1 MAQPHD
7 ISPRADP
14 PISSS
19 GVGIPLLGLNGQ
31 RLRRY
36 LPPDQAEEI
45 IRDLTG
51 PDAPP
56 NQVVETF
63 VHLACARSTIGSYLP
78 RMLTQQLLEDRLES
92 PWLSWVEGSLLF
104 ADLSGSTALA
114 ERLGTLGREGTEMV
128 TACLNQIFTIL
139 IQVIQ
144 DYGGDLI
151 SFGGDALLVFFGD
164 ERHPRTAARAALG
177 LQRAMHGYV
186 QDVPGIGSFP
196 MHLHVG
202 VESGR
207 VAFVSAGSASELHYS
222 VLGATVNGVA
232 AAEGHAQ
239 PNEVVVGPG
248 AWATLKEFADGQEV
262 ARGFYQIRAMR
273 APARPHEPL
282 PDEPVV
288 TEAPELAIPQLLA
301 DLDRISPYIPPT
313 LLGRI
318 LAEPQRPQIEA
329 DLRPVTV
336 LFAQALGLE
345 ALAEVLPPDVAAR
358 AVQAYVGS
366 MQVAVEQFGGV
377 INKLDVA
384 DEGIKLVAIFGAPA
398 AYEDHAERAA
408 RAALEMQKRLYEVNR
423 DIASLLTEDKG
434 RRTKD
439 EELSESSD
447 SSSVFPPALSCSPER
462 RRRVSKG
469 LSSFAGLQQRIG
481 LNLGTAFAGNVGS
494 AARKEYTV
502 MGDAV
507 NVAARVMSKAGWDEI
522 WCSAAT
528 VQVIAGRM
536 ACEDRGSLALKGK
549 ALPVRLFRLI
559 GERDQPAAAL
569 PDASPLI
576 GRDDDLAWLRSQ
588 FDAALDGAGRAVRIT
603 GEAGVGKSRLTTEL
617 IAEAAARG
625 AQVIQAACFSYTASI
640 PYAAWGEWL
649 KSLCGIVSGDADA
662 LRERKIAVRLEQLG
676 PGMAEWLPLLG
687 DLVRL
692 DVPENR
698 LTRGL
703 DPQMRQ
709 MRRFELL
716 EQLLLRA
723 AQDAPVLVLF
733 EDLHWAD
740 PISLDL
746 WRRVARSLSGR
757 PVLLLGVHRPIREF
771 DTDGDGAQVLEL
783 KELSNDQSGNLIA
796 ALAGD
801 VALPEPLVRQLV
813 ERAAGNPLFL
823 AELLHAV
830 LTKLQIADFKLQIE
844 DSGQST
850 IYNLQ
855 SAILDDLPDS
865 LNGLLLSRIDR
876 LDESSRGVLRIASV
890 IGQRIPFGVL
900 HALQPSDQSALLRQ
914 LARLDEQEMTVLERI
929 DPPERVHTFR
939 HALIQEVAY
948 QSMLYS
954 RRRELHG
961 RIGDYLERRY
971 AGDLDDYYGLLAHHY
986 RLSDRRDKAAEYLL
1000 KAGHAARAVYAN
1012 DEAIQYYGWALD
1024 ALAGDESGPRVWQ
1037 ARDALGDVYATVG
1050 RYDEALAQHGAII
1063 GAPNVTADIAR
1074 RGHRKRGSVL
1084 EKQGQYAAALE
1095 ELDRAMTIARSGV
1108 AGIAPLAV
1116 SLISADI
1123 GLVHKRRGEYDL
1135 AIEACQEGLTAIKDD
1150 PSSFDDEMIE
1160 ARLHSELGGIYGMRG
1175 DYPRAREHFE
1185 RSLQLRTE
1193 VDDLPGMTASHNNLG
1208 YLWQLQSEYERA
1220 IEHYRVA
1227 EELATKIN
1235 LRQMIVFAA
1244 LNTADA
1250 LISVGAYAEAETRCM
1265 ATLMLAQEMNAR
1277 QNIAQIHT
1285 TLGFVFYHQGN
1296 YQQSLA
1302 AYQEALRIDRSLGSA
1317 HQEANT
1323 LMNMALTLSA
1333 DGQFQEAAAAARQ
1346 ALERAEALHAQ
1357 RLKAEALI
1365 ALAEAALGTGDSE
1378 AAITAAS
1385 AAVTLSHAIGSKYDE
1400 GIARRLLGQLAA
1412 LRDESYDTHFTE
1424 SMALFE
1430 AIKNRFELARTWAA
1444 YGVLL
1449 RANRNQIAG
1458 TAYLKQAR
1466 NTFLEIGANGELQRL
1481 PQM

>member
-19 GVGIPLLGLNGQ
+19 GVGIQLLGLNGQ

-239 PNEVVVGPG
+239 PNEVLVGPG

-262 ARGFYQIRAMR
+262 ARGFYRIRAMR
-273 APARPHEPL
+273 APARPHAPL

-288 TEAPELAIPQLLA
+288 TEAPEQAIPQLLA

-345 ALAEVLPPDVAAR
+345 ALAEALPPDVAAR

-408 RAALEMQKRLYEVNR
+408 RAALEMQARLNRVNEQIR
-423 DIASLLTEDKG
+423 GQGSGVRGQELIADPWSLAPDPRPL
-434 RRTKD
+434 R
-439 EELSESSD
+439 
-447 SSSVFPPALSCSPER
+447 
-462 RRRVSKG
+462 
-469 LSSFAGLQQRIG
+469 QRIG

-507 NVAARVMSKAGWDEI
+507 NVAARVMSKAAWDEI

-549 ALPVRLFRLI
+549 ALPVRLFRLV
-559 GERDQPAAAL
+559 GERAAPVAPAGEGPLLGREAEL
-569 PDASPLI
+569 SWLCLQLDAVI
-576 GRDDDLAWLRSQ
+576 V
-588 FDAALDGAGRAVRIT
+588 GAGRAVRIA
-603 GEAGVGKSRLTTEL
+603 GEAGVGKSRLAAALVE
-617 IAEAAARG
+617 EAAARG
-625 AQVIQAACFSYTASI
+625 VRVIPAACFSYTASI

-649 KSLCGIVSGDADA
+649 KSLCGIAAGDDEA
-662 LRERKIAVRLEQLG
+662 LRERKIAAQLARLG
-676 PGMAEWLPLLG
+676 HGMEDWLPVLG
-687 DLVRL
+687 DLARL

-703 DPQMRQ
+703 DPQMR
-709 MRRFELL
+709 
-716 EQLLLRA
+716 
-723 AQDAPVLVLF
+723 
-733 EDLHWAD
+733 
-740 PISLDL
+740 
-746 WRRVARSLSGR
+746 
-757 PVLLLGVHRPIREF
+757 
-771 DTDGDGAQVLEL
+771 
-783 KELSNDQSGNLIA
+783 
-796 ALAGD
+796 
-801 VALPEPLVRQLV
+801 
-813 ERAAGNPLFL
+813 
-823 AELLHAV
+823 
-830 LTKLQIADFKLQIE
+830 
-844 DSGQST
+844 
-850 IYNLQ
+850 
-855 SAILDDLPDS
+855 
-865 LNGLLLSRIDR
+865 
-876 LDESSRGVLRIASV
+876 
-890 IGQRIPFGVL
+890 
-900 HALQPSDQSALLRQ
+900 
-914 LARLDEQEMTVLERI
+914 
-929 DPPERVHTFR
+929 
-939 HALIQEVAY
+939 
-948 QSMLYS
+948 
-954 RRRELHG
+954 
-961 RIGDYLERRY
+961 
-971 AGDLDDYYGLLAHHY
+971 
-986 RLSDRRDKAAEYLL
+986 
-1000 KAGHAARAVYAN
+1000 
-1012 DEAIQYYGWALD
+1012 
-1024 ALAGDESGPRVWQ
+1024 
-1037 ARDALGDVYATVG
+1037 
-1050 RYDEALAQHGAII
+1050 
-1063 GAPNVTADIAR
+1063 
-1074 RGHRKRGSVL
+1074 
-1084 EKQGQYAAALE
+1084 
-1095 ELDRAMTIARSGV
+1095 
-1108 AGIAPLAV
+1108 
-1116 SLISADI
+1116 
-1123 GLVHKRRGEYDL
+1123 
-1135 AIEACQEGLTAIKDD
+1135 
-1150 PSSFDDEMIE
+1150 
-1160 ARLHSELGGIYGMRG
+1160 
-1175 DYPRAREHFE
+1175 
-1185 RSLQLRTE
+1185 
-1193 VDDLPGMTASHNNLG
+1193 
-1208 YLWQLQSEYERA
+1208 
-1220 IEHYRVA
+1220 
-1227 EELATKIN
+1227 
-1235 LRQMIVFAA
+1235 
-1244 LNTADA
+1244 
-1250 LISVGAYAEAETRCM
+1250 
-1265 ATLMLAQEMNAR
+1265 
-1277 QNIAQIHT
+1277 
-1285 TLGFVFYHQGN
+1285 
-1296 YQQSLA
+1296 
-1302 AYQEALRIDRSLGSA
+1302 
-1317 HQEANT
+1317 
-1323 LMNMALTLSA
+1323 
-1333 DGQFQEAAAAARQ
+1333 
-1346 ALERAEALHAQ
+1346 
-1357 RLKAEALI
+1357 
-1365 ALAEAALGTGDSE
+1365 
-1378 AAITAAS
+1378 
-1385 AAVTLSHAIGSKYDE
+1385 
-1400 GIARRLLGQLAA
+1400 
-1412 LRDESYDTHFTE
+1412 
-1424 SMALFE
+1424 
-1430 AIKNRFELARTWAA
+1430 
-1444 YGVLL
+1444 
-1449 RANRNQIAG
+1449 
-1458 TAYLKQAR
+1458 
-1466 NTFLEIGANGELQRL
+1466 
-1481 PQM
+1481 

>member
-1 MAQPHD
+1 
-7 ISPRADP
+7 
-14 PISSS
+14 
-19 GVGIPLLGLNGQ
+19 
-31 RLRRY
+31 
-36 LPPDQAEEI
+36 
-45 IRDLTG
+45 
-51 PDAPP
+51 PP
-56 NQVVETF
+56 NQVVEAF
-63 VHLACARSTIGSYLP
+63 VHLACARSAIGSYLP
-78 RMLTQQLLEDRLES
+78 RMLMQQLLEERLES

-114 ERLGTLGREGTEMV
+114 ERLGALGREGTEMV

-151 SFGGDALLVFFGD
+151 SFGGDALLAFFGD

-177 LQRAMHGYV
+177 LQQAMHGYA

-248 AWATLKEFADGQEV
+248 AWATLMEFADGQEV
-262 ARGFYQIRAMR
+262 ERGFYRISAMR
-273 APARPHEPL
+273 APARPHAPL

-288 TEAPELAIPQLLA
+288 TDPPEVAIPQLLN
-301 DLDRISPYIPPT
+301 DLDQISPYIPPA

-336 LFAQALGLE
+336 LFAQVLGLE
-345 ALAEVLPPDVAAR
+345 ALAEALTPDAAAR
-358 AVQAYVGS
+358 AVQVYVGS
-366 MQVAVEQFGGV
+366 MQAAVEQFGGV
-377 INKLDVA
+377 VNKLDVA

-408 RAALEMQKRLYEVNR
+408 RAALEMQLRIADCRLQ
-423 DIASLLTEDKG
+423 IADYVGQS
-434 RRTKD
+434 
-439 EELSESSD
+439 
-447 SSSVFPPALSCSPER
+447 AIYN
-462 RRRVSKG
+462 
-469 LSSFAGLQQRIG
+469 LQSTILRQRIG

-507 NVAARVMSKAGWDEI
+507 NVGARVMSKAAWDEI

-528 VQVIAGRM
+528 FQVISSRM
-536 ACEDRGSLALKGK
+536 ACEDRGALALKGK
-549 ALPVRLFRLI
+549 ALPVRLFQLI
-559 GERDQPAAAL
+559 GERDQPEAAL

-576 GRDDDLAWLRSQ
+576 GRDDDLAWLRRQ
-588 FDAALDGAGRAVRIT
+588 FDAALGGAGRAVRIT

-625 AQVIQAACFSYTASI
+625 AQVLPAACFSYTAGI

-662 LRERKIAVRLEQLG
+662 LRERKIAMRLEQLG
-676 PGMAEWLPLLG
+676 PEMAEWLPLLG

-709 MRRFELL
+709 TRRFELL
-716 EQLLLRA
+716 EQLLLRT

-746 WRRVARSLSGR
+746 WRRVAGVLHNQ

-783 KELSNDQSGNLIA
+783 KELSDDQSGNLIA

-830 LTKLQIADFKLQIE
+830 LTKVQIADFKLQIE
-844 DSGQST
+844 DSSQST

-900 HALQPSDQSALLRQ
+900 QALQSSDQSALLRQ
-914 LARLDEQEMTVLERI
+914 LARLDEQEMTVLERT

-986 RLSDRRDKAAEYLL
+986 RLSDRRDKAVEYLL
-1000 KAGHAARAVYAN
+1000 QAGHAARAMYAN

-1024 ALAGDESGPRVWQ
+1024 GLAGDEGDPRAWD
-1037 ARDALGDVYATVG
+1037 ARDALGEVYATIG
-1050 RYDEALAQHGAII
+1050 RHDEALAQHAAII
-1063 GAPNVTADIAR
+1063 SAPNVTADIAR
-1074 RGHRKRGSVL
+1074 RAHRKRGSVL
-1084 EKQGQYAAALE
+1084 EKQGQYAAAIE

-1108 AGIAPLAV
+1108 AGITPLAV
-1116 SLISADI
+1116 SLISADV
-1123 GLVHKRRGEYDL
+1123 GLVRQRRGEYDL
-1135 AIEACQEGLTAIKDD
+1135 AIEACEEGLAALEDD
-1150 PSSFDDEMIE
+1150 PNSFDDEMIE
-1160 ARLHSELGGIYGMRG
+1160 ARLHSTLGAIYGMRG

-1185 RSLQLRTE
+1185 HSLQLRTE
-1193 VDDLPGMTASHNNLG
+1193 VDDLPGMTVSNNNLG
-1208 YLWQLQSEYERA
+1208 YLWQLQSEYARA
-1220 IEHYRVA
+1220 IEHYQVA
-1227 EELATKIN
+1227 EGLAKKIN
-1235 LRQMIVFAA
+1235 LRYAVVFAA
-1244 LNTADA
+1244 
-1250 LISVGAYAEAETRCM
+1250 
-1265 ATLMLAQEMNAR
+1265 
-1277 QNIAQIHT
+1277 
-1285 TLGFVFYHQGN
+1285 
-1296 YQQSLA
+1296 
-1302 AYQEALRIDRSLGSA
+1302 
-1317 HQEANT
+1317 
-1323 LMNMALTLSA
+1323 
-1333 DGQFQEAAAAARQ
+1333 
-1346 ALERAEALHAQ
+1346 
-1357 RLKAEALI
+1357 
-1365 ALAEAALGTGDSE
+1365 
-1378 AAITAAS
+1378 
-1385 AAVTLSHAIGSKYDE
+1385 
-1400 GIARRLLGQLAA
+1400 
-1412 LRDESYDTHFTE
+1412 
-1424 SMALFE
+1424 
-1430 AIKNRFELARTWAA
+1430 
-1444 YGVLL
+1444 
-1449 RANRNQIAG
+1449 
-1458 TAYLKQAR
+1458 
-1466 NTFLEIGANGELQRL
+1466 
-1481 PQM
+1481 

>member
-1 MAQPHD
+1 MG
-7 ISPRADP
+7 R
-14 PISSS
+14 SS
-19 GVGIPLLGLNGQ
+19 
-31 RLRRY
+31 
-36 LPPDQAEEI
+36 
-45 IRDLTG
+45 
-51 PDAPP
+51 
-56 NQVVETF
+56 
-63 VHLACARSTIGSYLP
+63 
-78 RMLTQQLLEDRLES
+78 
-92 PWLSWVEGSLLF
+92 
-104 ADLSGSTALA
+104 
-114 ERLGTLGREGTEMV
+114 
-128 TACLNQIFTIL
+128 
-139 IQVIQ
+139 
-144 DYGGDLI
+144 
-151 SFGGDALLVFFGD
+151 
-164 ERHPRTAARAALG
+164 
-177 LQRAMHGYV
+177 
-186 QDVPGIGSFP
+186 
-196 MHLHVG
+196 
-202 VESGR
+202 
-207 VAFVSAGSASELHYS
+207 
-222 VLGATVNGVA
+222 
-232 AAEGHAQ
+232 
-239 PNEVVVGPG
+239 
-248 AWATLKEFADGQEV
+248 
-262 ARGFYQIRAMR
+262 
-273 APARPHEPL
+273 
-282 PDEPVV
+282 
-288 TEAPELAIPQLLA
+288 
-301 DLDRISPYIPPT
+301 IPPVPS
-313 LLGRI
+313 
-318 LAEPQRPQIEA
+318 PQSPVPN
-329 DLRPVTV
+329 LR
-336 LFAQALGLE
+336 
-345 ALAEVLPPDVAAR
+345 
-358 AVQAYVGS
+358 
-366 MQVAVEQFGGV
+366 
-377 INKLDVA
+377 
-384 DEGIKLVAIFGAPA
+384 
-398 AYEDHAERAA
+398 
-408 RAALEMQKRLYEVNR
+408 
-423 DIASLLTEDKG
+423 
-434 RRTKD
+434 
-439 EELSESSD
+439 
-447 SSSVFPPALSCSPER
+447 
-462 RRRVSKG
+462 
-469 LSSFAGLQQRIG
+469 QRIG

-507 NVAARVMSKAGWDEI
+507 NVAARVMSKAAWDEI

-559 GERDQPAAAL
+559 GERDQPAAVL

-617 IAEAAARG
+617 IAEADARG

-746 WRRVARSLSGR
+746 WRRVARSLSDR

-830 LTKLQIADFKLQIE
+830 MQRLGTGDWGLGA
-844 DSGQST
+844 GQQLL
-850 IYNLQ
+850 IPNPQ
-855 SAILDDLPDS
+855 SPIPDLLDDLPDS

-1135 AIEACQEGLTAIKDD
+1135 AIEACQEGMAAIKDD
-1150 PSSFDDEMIE
+1150 PGSFDDEMIE

-1378 AAITAAS
+1378 AAISGNSVSKAGAKYVFRNRGQWRTATTS
-1385 AAVTLSHAIGSKYDE
+1385 PDVE
-1400 GIARRLLGQLAA
+1400 
-1412 LRDESYDTHFTE
+1412 
-1424 SMALFE
+1424 
-1430 AIKNRFELARTWAA
+1430 
-1444 YGVLL
+1444 
-1449 RANRNQIAG
+1449 RNV
-1458 TAYLKQAR
+1458 
-1466 NTFLEIGANGELQRL
+1466 
-1481 PQM
+1481 

>member
-1 MAQPHD
+1 MAQLHD
-7 ISPRADP
+7 IPPRADL
-14 PISSS
+14 PIRSSS
-19 GVGIPLLGLNGQ
+19 VDSQLQGLDGQ

-36 LPPDQAEEI
+36 LPPEQAEEI
-45 IRDLTG
+45 IRDLSA

-56 NQVVETF
+56 SQVVEAF
-63 VHLACARSTIGSYLP
+63 VHLACARSAIGSYLP
-78 RMLTQQLLEDRLES
+78 RMLSQQLLEERLES
-92 PWLSWVEGSLLF
+92 PWLRWLEGSLLF

-114 ERLGTLGREGTEMV
+114 ERLGALGREGTEMV

-139 IQVIQ
+139 IEVIQ
-144 DYGGDLI
+144 GYGGDLI

-164 ERHPRTAARAALG
+164 QRHPRTAARAALG
-177 LQRAMHGYV
+177 LQQAMHGYV

-207 VAFVSAGSASELHYS
+207 VAFISAGSASELHYS

-248 AWATLKEFADGQEV
+248 AWATLMEFADGQEV
-262 ARGFYQIRAMR
+262 DNGFYRISTMR
-273 APARPHEPL
+273 APARPHPPL

-288 TEAPELAIPQLLA
+288 TEPPELAIPQLLA

-313 LLGRI
+313 LLRRI

-345 ALAEVLPPDVAAR
+345 ALAEALPPDLAAR
-358 AVQAYVGS
+358 AVQSYVGS
-366 MQVAVEQFGGV
+366 MQAAIEQFGGV
-377 INKLDVA
+377 VNKLDVA

-408 RAALEMQKRLYEVNR
+408 RAALEMQARLGAVNEQIGGWDLGSGSWR
-423 DIASLLTEDKG
+423 E
-434 RRTKD
+434 R
-439 EELSESSD
+439 SD
-447 SSSVFPPALSCSPER
+447 SQPPTPNPQPLR
-462 RRRVSKG
+462 
-469 LSSFAGLQQRIG
+469 QRIG
-481 LNLGTAFAGNVGS
+481 LNLGIAFAGNVGS

-507 NVAARVMSKAGWDEI
+507 NVAARVMSKAAWDEI

-576 GRDDDLAWLRSQ
+576 GRDADLAWLRSQ
-588 FDAALDGAGRAVRIT
+588 FDAALGGAGRAVRIS

-625 AQVIQAACFSYTASI
+625 AQVIPAACFSYTAGI

-649 KSLCGIVSGDADA
+649 KSLCAIVSGDADA
-662 LRERKIAVRLEQLG
+662 LRERKIAARLEQLG
-676 PGMAEWLPLLG
+676 PGMQEWLPLLG

-709 MRRFELL
+709 TRRFELL

-746 WRRVARSLSGR
+746 WRRVARVLDGR

-771 DTDGDGAQVLEL
+771 ETDGDGAQVLEL
-783 KELSNDQSGNLIA
+783 KELSEDQSGNLIA

-830 LTKLQIADFKLQIE
+830 MAKLQIADHRELQIVE
-844 DSGQST
+844 TQNIAS
-850 IYNLQ
+850 LQ

-900 HALQPSDQSALLRQ
+900 QSLQSGDQSTLLRQ
-914 LARLDEQEMTVLERI
+914 LARLDDQEMTVLERT

-986 RLSDRRDKAAEYLL
+986 RLSDRRDKATEYLL

-1024 ALAGDESGPRVWQ
+1024 ALAGDEGDPRAWA
-1037 ARDALGDVYATVG
+1037 ARDALGDVHATIG
-1050 RYDEALAQHGAII
+1050 RYEEALAQHSAII
-1063 GAPNVTADIAR
+1063 GAPHVTADIAR
-1074 RGHRKRGSVL
+1074 RAHRKRGSVL

-1123 GLVHKRRGEYDL
+1123 GLVRQRRGEYDL
-1135 AIEACQEGLTAIKDD
+1135 AIEACEEGLAAIKDD
-1150 PSSFDDEMIE
+1150 PNSFDDEMIE
-1160 ARLHSELGGIYGMRG
+1160 ARLQSTLGAIHGMRG

-1185 RSLQLRTE
+1185 HSLQLRTE
-1193 VDDLPGMTASHNNLG
+1193 VDDLPGMTVSNNNLG
-1208 YLWQLQSEYERA
+1208 YLWQLQSEYARA
-1220 IEHYRVA
+1220 IEQYRVA
-1227 EELATKIN
+1227 EELAKKIN
-1235 LRQMIVFAA
+1235 LRYAVVFAA
-1244 LNTADA
+1244 GNAALA
-1250 LISVGAYAEAETRCM
+1250 LINMGAYSDAEARCNEVLII
-1265 ATLMLAQEMNAR
+1265 AREINAQ
-1277 QNIAQIHT
+1277 QNIAQSYDL
-1285 TLGFVFYHQGN
+1285 LGMIAYHQGRYDRALEA
-1296 YQQSLA
+1296 YQQ
-1302 AYQEALRIDRSLGSA
+1302 ALQLNRDLGSA
-1317 HQEANT
+1317 YPEGDV
-1323 LMNMALTLSA
+1323 LMHIALTLNA
-1333 DGQFQEAAAAARQ
+1333 RQEYAEATQQAQQ
-1346 ALERAEALHAQ
+1346 ALERAEMLRGQ
-1357 RLKAEALI
+1357 GLKIESLN
-1365 ALAEAALGTGDSE
+1365 ALAEAALGSGDITGAAAYAEE
-1378 AAITAAS
+1378 AA
-1385 AAVTLSHAIGSKYDE
+1385 TLAEVIGSKRDL
-1400 GIARRLLGQLAA
+1400 GIARRLLGQAA
-1412 LRDESYDTHFTE
+1412 AARGEAFA
-1424 SMALFE
+1424 ALFE
-1430 AIKNRFELARTWAA
+1430 NSIAQLEAIKDRFEIARTWAA
-1444 YGVLL
+1444 YGSNLI
-1449 RANRNQIAG
+1449 ANRNQIAG
-1458 TAYLKQAR
+1458 QAYLKQAR

-1481 PQM
+1481 PPDEERNV

>member
-1 MAQPHD
+1 MAQSHD
-7 ISPRADP
+7 IPPRADP
-14 PISSS
+14 PISPSTPAMA
-19 GVGIPLLGLNGQ
+19 PLGFDQQ
-31 RLRRY
+31 RLHRY
-36 LPPDQAEEI
+36 LPPDQADELV
-45 IRDLTG
+45 RDLAD

-56 NQVVETF
+56 SQVVEAF
-63 VHLACARSTIGSYLP
+63 VHLACARSAIGSYLP
-78 RMLTQQLLEDRLES
+78 RILTQQLLEEQLES

-114 ERLGTLGREGTEMV
+114 EQLGTLGREGTEMV

-164 ERHPRTAARAALG
+164 ERHPRTAARAALS
-177 LQRAMHGYV
+177 LQQAMHGYV

-207 VAFVSAGSASELHYS
+207 VAFVSAGSESELHYS

-248 AWATLKEFADGQEV
+248 AWATLVEFADGQEV
-262 ARGFYQIRAMR
+262 ERGFYRISEMR
-273 APARPHEPL
+273 APARPHAPL
-282 PDEPVV
+282 PDEAVV
-288 TEAPELAIPQLLA
+288 TEPPELAIPQLLN

-345 ALAEVLPPDVAAR
+345 ALAEALPPELAAQ
-358 AVQAYVGS
+358 AVQAYVSS
-366 MQVAVEQFGGV
+366 MQAAVEQFGGV
-377 INKLDVA
+377 VNKLDVA

-408 RAALEMQKRLYEVNR
+408 RAALEMQVR
-423 DIASLLTEDKG
+423 IADCKLQIADY
-434 RRTKD
+434 
-439 EELSESSD
+439 
-447 SSSVFPPALSCSPER
+447 
-462 RRRVSKG
+462 
-469 LSSFAGLQQRIG
+469 AGQSTIYNLQSAILRQRIG

-507 NVAARVMSKAGWDEI
+507 NVAARVMSKAAWDEI

-528 VQVIAGRM
+528 MQVIAGRM
-536 ACEDRGSLALKGK
+536 ACEDRGALALKGK
-549 ALPVRLFRLI
+549 ARPVRLFRLL
-559 GERDQPAAAL
+559 GERDQPAAGL

-576 GRDDDLAWLRSQ
+576 GRDSDLDWLRRQ
-588 FDAALDGAGRAVRIT
+588 LDAALAGSGRAVRIT
-603 GEAGVGKSRLTTEL
+603 GEAGVGKSRLTAEL
-617 IAEAAARG
+617 IAEASARG
-625 AQVIQAACFSYTASI
+625 ARVLVAACFSYTAGI

-649 KSLCGIVSGDADA
+649 KSLCGIVSGDSDA
-662 LRERKIAVRLEQLG
+662 VREHKIAVRLLQLG
-676 PGMAEWLPLLG
+676 AGMDEWLPLLG

-703 DPQMRQ
+703 DPQLRQ
-709 MRRFELL
+709 TRRFELL

-746 WRRVARSLSGR
+746 WRRVAGALHDR
-757 PVLLLGVHRPIREF
+757 PVLLLGVHRPMREF
-771 DTDGDGAQVLEL
+771 DGAGDGAQLLEL
-783 KELSNDQSGNLIA
+783 KELSDDQSGNLIA

-813 ERAAGNPLFL
+813 DRAAGNPLFL

-830 LTKLQIADFKLQIE
+830 MAKLQIVDFRLQSE
-844 DSGQST
+844 ESHQST

-855 SAILDDLPDS
+855 STILDDLPDS

-876 LDESSRGVLRIASV
+876 LDEGSRGVLRIASV

-900 HALQPSDQSALLRQ
+900 QALQPSDHNALLRQ
-914 LARLDEQEMTVLERI
+914 LARLDEQEMTVLERT

-948 QSMLYS
+948 QSMLYA

-1024 ALAGDESGPRVWQ
+1024 ALAGDDGDPRSWE
-1037 ARDALGDVYATVG
+1037 ARDALGEVYATVG
-1050 RYDEALAQHGAII
+1050 RYDEALAQHAAII
-1063 GAPNVTADIAR
+1063 GAPGVTADMAR
-1074 RGHRKRGSVL
+1074 RAHRKRGSVL

-1123 GLVHKRRGEYDL
+1123 GLVRQRRGEYDL
-1135 AIEACQEGLTAIKDD
+1135 AIEACQEGLAAIKDD
-1150 PSSFDDEMIE
+1150 PNSFDDEMIE
-1160 ARLHSELGGIYGMRG
+1160 ARLHSTLGAIYGMRG

-1185 RSLQLRTE
+1185 HSLRLRTE
-1193 VDDLPGMTASHNNLG
+1193 VDDLPGMTVSNNNLG
-1208 YLWQLQSEYERA
+1208 YLWQLQSEYARA
-1220 IEHYRVA
+1220 IEQYRVA
-1227 EELATKIN
+1227 EELAKKIN
-1235 LRQMIVFAA
+1235 LRYAVVFAA
-1244 LNTADA
+1244 GNAALA
-1250 LISVGAYAEAETRCM
+1250 LINMGAYGEAEARCNEVLKI
-1265 ATLMLAQEMNAR
+1265 AREINAQ
-1277 QNIAQIHT
+1277 QNIAQSYDL
-1285 TLGFVFYHQGN
+1285 LGLIAYHQGRYDRALEA
-1296 YQQSLA
+1296 YQQ
-1302 AYQEALRIDRSLGSA
+1302 ALQLHHDLGSA
-1317 HQEANT
+1317 YPEGNVRMHI
-1323 LMNMALTLSA
+1323 ALTLNA
-1333 DGQFQEAAAAARQ
+1333 QQQYAEATSQAQQ
-1346 ALERAEALHAQ
+1346 ALERAETLRVQ
-1357 RLKAEALI
+1357 GLKIESLN
-1365 ALAEAALGTGDSE
+1365 ALAEAALGSGDIASTTSYAEE
-1378 AAITAAS
+1378 AARLAE
-1385 AAVTLSHAIGSKYDE
+1385 AIGSKRDA
-1400 GIARRLLGQLAA
+1400 GIARRLLGQAA
-1412 LRDESYDTHFTE
+1412 AARSEPFAE
-1424 SMALFE
+1424 LFENSIAQLE
-1430 AIKNRFELARTWAA
+1430 AIKDRFEIARTWAA
-1444 YGVLL
+1444 YGSNLV
-1449 RANRNQIAG
+1449 ANRNQIAG
-1458 TAYLKQAR
+1458 HAYLKQAR
-1466 NTFLEIGANGELQRL
+1466 NTFLHIGANGELQRL
-1481 PQM
+1481 PPDEERNV